1 MADCHGYNAG
11 KGYMGLK
18 IDGIKLNFLL
28 LVCIALL
35 AGLEV
40 LSSVVNDVDFAN
52 LVLADIA
59 PYILL
64 FCVVWTLASYTG
76 GKVLEKFIIAAASAA
91 LICETVTGFFQLAG
105 KVTSGNFYY
114 HLTGS
119 FRNPGPYGGFIA
131 VLLCLTLPEA
141 LKFRRDKSLSH
152 NALPLLAGLA
162 SILGIVVLP
171 ATLSR
176 TAFAAFGVAALLY
189 IVRLEVVKAF
199 VRRRKWIVV
208 AAAAVL
214 AVSAVVLFNFKKES
228 ADGRLHIWKIET
240 LAMAGEPL
248 LGYGPGM
255 ALGAYG
261 DTQEAYFRNTRTTQ
275 AEIRAAGV
283 PQFAFNEYLRFGM
296 ECGVPGLLLSLAVV
310 ISAAISLHRKDTHLE
325 YALVALGVFAIAS
338 YPLSLWQ
345 FRLVLVVL
353 LGFAA
358 AFGSRAMAIP
368 ATFLSIVAAV
378 LLVLSASTL
387 RSVREASQ
395 YSRSAKLGIA
405 LGSNKYNS
413 DSLATRLPF
422 LKNDAGFLYD
432 YATILRREGRFEES
446 AEMALRGAGI
456 SPDPLFN
463 TLAGQNYASLGRY
476 QEAGE
481 QYTIAYFKVP
491 CRIGPL
497 FRMMEMRL
505 SVGDDK
511 GALEFAERI
520 ARMPV
525 NRKVRSM
532 VTMKSRAVEVRDSLS
547 AAIIKE

>member
-1 MADCHGYNAG
+1 
-11 KGYMGLK
+11 MGLK
-18 IDGIKLNFLL
+18 IDGIKLSFLL

-40 LSSVVNDVDFAN
+40 LSAVVNDVDFAN
-52 LVLADIA
+52 LVLADVA

-64 FCVVWTLASYTG
+64 FCVVWTLASYTD

-91 LICETVTGFFQLAG
+91 LIGETVIGFFQLAG
-105 KVTSGNFYY
+105 KLSSGNFYY

-141 LKFRRDKSLSH
+141 LKFRRDKSLAH

-171 ATLSR
+171 ATFSR
-176 TAFAAFGVAALLY
+176 TAFAAFVVAALLF
-189 IVRLEVVKAF
+189 IVRLEVVKTF

-214 AVSAVVLFNFKKES
+214 VVSAVALFNFKKES

-240 LAMAGEPL
+240 LVIADEPL
-248 LGYGPGM
+248 LGHGPGM
-255 ALGAYG
+255 SLGAYG
-261 DTQEAYFRNTRTTQ
+261 DMQEDYFRNTRTTQ

-310 ISAAISLHRKDTHLE
+310 ILAAISLHRKNTHLE
-325 YALVALGVFAIAS
+325 YALVALGVFAMAS

-345 FRLVLVVL
+345 FRLVLVLL
-353 LGFAA
+353 LGYAA
-358 AFGSRAMAIP
+358 AFGSRSMAIP
-368 ATFLSIVAAV
+368 ATFFSIVSAV
-378 LLVLSASTL
+378 LLILSAGTL
-387 RSVREASQ
+387 RSVIDASQ
-395 YSRSAKLGIA
+395 YSKSAKLGIA
-405 LGSNKYNS
+405 LGMNRYNS
-413 DSLATRLPF
+413 DSLASRLPF
-422 LKNDAGFLYD
+422 LKNNVGFLYD
-432 YATILRREGRFEES
+432 YATVLRREGRFEES
-446 AEMALRGAGI
+446 AAMALRGAGI
-456 SPDPLFN
+456 SPDPVFN
-463 TLAGQNYASLGRY
+463 TLAGQNYASLERY
-476 QEAGE
+476 QEAE
-481 QYTIAYFKVP
+481 KQFAVAYFKVP
-491 CRIGPL
+491 CRINPL
-497 FRMMEMRL
+497 FKMMELRL
-505 SVGDDK
+505 CVGDDK

-520 ARMPV
+520 AGMPV

-532 VTMKSRAVEVRDSLS
+532 VTMKSRAIEVRDSLVS
-547 AAIIKE
+547 AMDNQGSE

>member
-1 MADCHGYNAG
+1 
-11 KGYMGLK
+11 MGLK
-18 IDGIKLNFLL
+18 IDGIKLSFLL

-40 LSSVVNDVDFAN
+40 LSAVVNDVDFAN
-52 LVLADIA
+52 LVLADVA

-64 FCVVWTLASYTG
+64 FCVVWTLASYTD

-91 LICETVTGFFQLAG
+91 LIGETVIGFFQLAG
-105 KVTSGNFYY
+105 KLSSGNFYY

-141 LKFRRDKSLSH
+141 LKFRRDKSLAH

-171 ATLSR
+171 ATFSR
-176 TAFAAFGVAALLY
+176 TAFAAFVVAALLF
-189 IVRLEVVKAF
+189 IVRLEVVKTF

-214 AVSAVVLFNFKKES
+214 VVSAVALFNFKKES

-240 LAMAGEPL
+240 LVIADEPL
-248 LGYGPGM
+248 LGHGPGM
-255 ALGAYG
+255 SLGAYG
-261 DTQEAYFRNTRTTQ
+261 DMQEDYFRNTRTTQ

-310 ISAAISLHRKDTHLE
+310 ILAAISLHRKNTHLE
-325 YALVALGVFAIAS
+325 YALVALGVFAMAS

-345 FRLVLVVL
+345 FRLVLVLL
-353 LGFAA
+353 LGYAA
-358 AFGSRAMAIP
+358 AFGSRSMSIP
-368 ATFLSIVAAV
+368 ATFFSIVSAV
-378 LLVLSASTL
+378 LLILSAGTL
-387 RSVREASQ
+387 RSVMDASQ
-395 YSRSAKLGIA
+395 YSKSAKLGIA
-405 LGSNKYNS
+405 LGMNRYNS

-422 LKNDAGFLYD
+422 LKNNVGFLYD

-446 AEMALRGAGI
+446 AAMALRGAGI
-456 SPDPLFN
+456 SPDPVFN
-463 TLAGQNYASLGRY
+463 TLAGQNYASLERY
-476 QEAGE
+476 QEAE
-481 QYTIAYFKVP
+481 KQFSIAYFKVP
-491 CRIGPL
+491 CRINPL
-497 FRMMEMRL
+497 FKVMELRL

-511 GALEFAERI
+511 GALEFARRI
-520 ARMPV
+520 AGMPV

-532 VTMKSRAVEVRDSLS
+532 VTMKSRAIEVRDSLVS
-547 AAIIKE
+547 AMNNQGSE